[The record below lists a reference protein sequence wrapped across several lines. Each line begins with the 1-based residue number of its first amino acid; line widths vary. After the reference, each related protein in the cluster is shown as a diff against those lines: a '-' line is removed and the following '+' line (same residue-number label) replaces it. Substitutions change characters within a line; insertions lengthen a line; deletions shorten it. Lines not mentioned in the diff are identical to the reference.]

1 MPRNRGIGIMQYY
14 NLLFLEVIKNNK
26 IIIIM
31 AVIEYTI
38 LGSLGILINFNNTL
52 QLISNRTIIAAKIK
66 DFFILTPL

>member
-1 MPRNRGIGIMQYY
+1 MPRNRGIGIMQCY

>member
-1 MPRNRGIGIMQYY
+1 
-14 NLLFLEVIKNNK
+14 
-26 IIIIM
+26 M

>member
-1 MPRNRGIGIMQYY
+1 MQYY